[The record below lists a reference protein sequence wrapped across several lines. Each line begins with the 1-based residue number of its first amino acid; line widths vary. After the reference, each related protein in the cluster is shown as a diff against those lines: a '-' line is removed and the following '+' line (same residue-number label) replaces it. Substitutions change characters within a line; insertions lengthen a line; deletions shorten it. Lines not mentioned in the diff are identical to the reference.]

1 MTFEIWYDLVLF
13 NIAKLYSRSIG
24 HAQKLLSEYKALE
37 SYSYAF
43 EGDNYKSFEP
53 KDVAIS
59 LKSYFDKKYAQEEA
73 KRQAEEKK
81 EREENKQRYAKIR
94 QQLATQPAEERK
106 ENSLEFQLG
115 LYIGDTIVRNDLPCL
130 SIDNSTNN
138 PVEVSEEDVAEYER
152 LDAKLDFY
160 KQETGTI
167 ANSQE
172 WKDYRAFREVLYKKY
187 LPEYIECYVNK
198 IDSITNWKELKR
210 GIQVALWDSD
220 VCSYRTEVIEII
232 NDDWLR
238 RSKIVIYRDKKFL

>member
-13 NIAKLYSRSIG
+13 NIAKLYNRGIG
-24 HAQKLLSEYKALE
+24 YAEKLLSEYKALE
-37 SYSYAF
+37 TYAYAF
-43 EGDNYKSFEP
+43 EGDSFKDIQP

-73 KRQAEEKK
+73 KRLAEEKK
-81 EREENKQRYAKIR
+81 EREKAKKRYEAIR
-94 QQLATQPAEERK
+94 QKLANEPAKKREK
-106 ENSLEFQLG
+106 SSLEFQLG
-115 LYIGDTIVRNDLPCL
+115 LYIGEKIVINDLPCL

-152 LDAKLDFY
+152 IDSKLQDAK
-160 KQETGTI
+160 QINGTI

-172 WKDYRAFREVLYKKY
+172 WKDYIAFREMLYKKY
-187 LPEYIECYVNK
+187 LPEYIECYVTK
-198 IDSITNWKELKR
+198 IDSINDWKELKR

-220 VCSYRTEVIEII
+220 VCNYSTEVIEID

-238 RSKIVIYRDKKFL
+238 RSKITIYRDKKFL